1 MTEDDILIVS
11 LALMVIGIL
20 FMVYPFAAGVVL
32 LLLGFLGIIFKS
44 EILRK
49 LTPTPAQAPA
59 PPPPVR
65 KKFCTYCGIEMPID
79 AEFCPHCG
87 KEQTNE

>member
-32 LLLGFLGIIFKS
+32 LLLGFLGTIFKS

-49 LTPTPAQAPA
+49 LTPTPAQAQA
-59 PPPPVR
+59 PSPPIH
-65 KKFCTYCGIEMPID
+65 KKFCTYCGIEMPKD
-79 AEFCPHCG
+79 AEFCPQCG
-87 KEQTNE
+87 KEQTND

>member
-20 FMVYPFAAGVVL
+20 FMVSPFAAGVVL
-32 LLLGFLGIIFKS
+32 LVLGFLGIIFKS

-59 PPPPVR
+59 PPVA
-65 KKFCTYCGIEMPID
+65 KKFCTYCGKEMPID
-79 AEFCPHCG
+79 AEFCPQCG

>member
-11 LALMVIGIL
+11 LALMVMGIL
-20 FMVYPFAAGVVL
+20 FMVWPFAAGVVL
-32 LLLGFLGIIFKS
+32 LVLGFLGIIFRS

-59 PPPPVR
+59 PPPPAP
-65 KKFCTYCGIEMPID
+65 KKFCMHCGKEMSID
-79 AEFCPHCG
+79 AEFCPQCG
-87 KEQTNE
+87 KKQSK